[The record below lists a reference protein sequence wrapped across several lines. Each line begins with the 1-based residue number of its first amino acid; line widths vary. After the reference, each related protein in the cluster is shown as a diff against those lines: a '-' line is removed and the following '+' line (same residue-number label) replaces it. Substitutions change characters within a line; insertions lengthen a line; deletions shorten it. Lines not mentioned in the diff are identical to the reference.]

1 MIFHIEQCLNQ
12 DGWPVFAPY
21 RYAGEEAKESKK
33 VTPNDAAG
41 DYKLIQHGKDI
52 SSLIKESV
60 PMELHKNGKVTG
72 EAEGTWKI
80 SGKRDVQLTP
90 DGKSYKGVLTP

>member
-1 MIFHIEQCLNQ
+1 MNQ

-80 SGKRDVQLTP
+80 SGKRDVQLTL